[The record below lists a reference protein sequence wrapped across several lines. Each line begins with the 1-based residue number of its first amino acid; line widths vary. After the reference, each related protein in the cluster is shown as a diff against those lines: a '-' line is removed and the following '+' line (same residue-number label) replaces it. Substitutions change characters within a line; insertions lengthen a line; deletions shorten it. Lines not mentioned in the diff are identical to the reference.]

1 LFSTRCDVSSLP
13 RQIGGRLDRH
23 QAGVPKTRDNR
34 GNKSARPSIRHLL
47 ALRAYY
53 RCPSIRRRFRA
64 YLQALCQDCVT
75 GASLIVM
82 KLIGGYGIC
91 SSRTSPR
98 GLKPKRHR
106 CQRAGRVRWCLK
118 GNSMDIITREQAI
131 TLGLKKYFDGLP
143 CKHGHIS
150 ERYVS
155 SGCCAQCTGDG
166 AKGRYRDNADCQ
178 EARKRRPHP

>member
-1 LFSTRCDVSSLP
+1 MCPASRVKSAVALTGIKLECRK
-13 RQIGGRLDRH
+13 RGIIGGTRALVLPSDTSWLFEPTTGVH
-23 QAGVPKTRDNR
+23 QFGGGSEPTFRRSAKT
-34 GNKSARPSIRHLL
+34 
-47 ALRAYY
+47 
-53 RCPSIRRRFRA
+53 
-64 YLQALCQDCVT
+64 VT

-155 SGCCAQCTGDG
+155 SGCCAKCTGDG

-178 EARKRRPHP
+178 EARKRRLPHP